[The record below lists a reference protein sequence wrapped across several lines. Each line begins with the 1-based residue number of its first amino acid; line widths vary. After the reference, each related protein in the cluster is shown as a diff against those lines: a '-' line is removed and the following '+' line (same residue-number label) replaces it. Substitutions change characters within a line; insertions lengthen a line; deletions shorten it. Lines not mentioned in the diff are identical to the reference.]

1 MFSPRSQ
8 SWRRKGAGS
17 PFRRFLRD
25 DRGAFAVIFGILAIV
40 LVATAGAVVDFTTIQ
55 QARTRAQDALD
66 SASLGLQ
73 PQIFLDGT
81 TDELLKAQAQ
91 NLLAERLIGTNVTG
105 TIAAVATDTTL
116 GTLRLDADIV
126 VPTAFVSLIGY
137 DSVTARLV
145 SEATRKQLNLEVVM
159 VLDNSNS
166 MSSQNRMTHLKT
178 AAKCAMNILFNSDC
192 DSTATA
198 TANDKVWIGIVP
210 FTMQV
215 KVGTN
220 FANASWMDRT
230 GTVTSHA
237 GRGVA
242 TFSNNITNDNF
253 DNNDTYSSG
262 SVFNGTVD
270 RIGLFNQISNVSWGG
285 CVEARKHPFDTN
297 DDQPV
302 PGTDTMFT
310 PLFAPDEPDSGG
322 FNNNY
327 LSDTP
332 ASCNY
337 SSPNNCTYVQTVTG
351 CNNSGSSCSGSTS
364 YSSTLT
370 GAKAP
375 SSCTCPTGGTYT
387 QTLTGANN
395 NKTRKRTWVC
405 TFSYAPV
412 GLSSRELQER
422 LCKYNGSAA
431 SGVSQSSV
439 KGPNADCPTN
449 AVTPLTADKPTVLSA
464 LNALAPQGGTNI
476 HAGTIWGLRVLSPTE
491 PLTEGLPYNP
501 ANAKVLIV
509 MTDGENTAYKS
520 NNMNGTTYYSYY
532 GFPFNQRMGS
542 TTFTD
547 AELEAEMDARTVASC
562 NSAKAEG
569 IKVYTIGLATAN
581 TSDQT
586 KVENMLINC
595 SSGPGYYY
603 FPTSP
608 SQLTSV
614 FKEIANQLAQLR
626 LAK

>member
-1 MFSPRSQ
+1 MPLFD
-8 SWRRKGAGS
+8 
-17 PFRRFLRD
+17 RFARD
-25 DRGAFAVIFGILAIV
+25 ERGAFAVIFGILAIV
-40 LVATAGAVVDFTTIQ
+40 LVAAAGAVVDFTTIQ
-55 QARTRAQDALD
+55 QARARAQDALD
-66 SASLGLQ
+66 SAALGLQ
-73 PQIFLDGT
+73 PKLFVTGT
-81 TDELLKAQAQ
+81 TDVALKVQAQ
-91 NLLAERLIGTNVTG
+91 QLLAERLVGSNVVGTVDTVT
-105 TIAAVATDTTL
+105 TDTTQ
-116 GTLRLDADIV
+116 GTLRLNASIV
-126 VPTAFVSLIGY
+126 VPTSFVSLIGFNN
-137 DSVTARLV
+137 VTARLV

-166 MSSQNRMTHLKT
+166 MSSQNRMTHLIS
-178 AAKCAMNILFNSDC
+178 AAKCAMNILFNSSC
-192 DSTATA
+192 ASTATA
-198 TANDKVWIGIVP
+198 TSNEKVWIGVVP

-215 KVGTN
+215 KVGTGY
-220 FANASWMDRT
+220 ANAAWMDRT
-230 GTVTSHA
+230 GNVSSHSA
-237 GRGVA
+237 RGVSG
-242 TFSNNITNDNF
+242 FSNNITNDNF
-253 DNNDTYSSG
+253 DNNDTYSGS
-262 SVFNGTVD
+262 SVFNGPVD

-285 CVEARKHPFDTN
+285 CVEARKHSYDTT
-297 DDQPV
+297 DDVPV

-337 SSPNNCTYVQTVTG
+337 TGSCTYVQTNTG
-351 CNNSGSSCSGSTS
+351 CNNSGSSCSGSSS
-364 YSSTLT
+364 YSSTLV
-370 GAKAP
+370 GSKAP
-375 SSCTCPTGGTYT
+375 SSCTCPTSGSYS
-387 QTLTGANN
+387 QTLTGSNN
-395 NKTRKRTWVC
+395 NKTRKRTFLC
-405 TFSYAPV
+405 SFSYPPV

-449 AVTPLTADKPTVLSA
+449 AVTPLTADKPTVLAA
-464 LNALAPQGGTNI
+464 LNALDPQGGTNI
-476 HAGTIWGLRVLSPTE
+476 HAGTIWGLRVLSPSE
-491 PLTEGLPYNP
+491 PFTQGLEYNP
-501 ANAKVLIV
+501 ANAKVMIV

-542 TTFTD
+542 TAFSD
-547 AELEAEMDARTVASC
+547 AQLESEMDARTVAAC
-562 NSAKAEG
+562 ASAKAAG

-586 KVENMLINC
+586 KVETMLRNC
-595 SSGPGYYY
+595 SSGAGYYY

-614 FKEIANQLAQLR
+614 FQEIANQLAQLR

>member
-1 MFSPRSQ
+1 MFNSRFPL
-8 SWRRKGAGS
+8 WRLSGAGS
-17 PFRRFLRD
+17 PFRRFARD

-66 SASLGLQ
+66 SAALGLQ
-73 PQIFLDGT
+73 PQLFVTGT
-81 TDELLKAQAQ
+81 TNELLKAQAQ
-91 NLLAERLIGTNVTG
+91 NLLTERLINTNITG
-105 TIAAVATDTTL
+105 TVDTVITDATQ
-116 GTLRLDADIV
+116 GTLRLDASII

-145 SEATRKQLNLEVVM
+145 SEATRRQLNLEVVM

-166 MSSQNRMTHLKT
+166 MSSQSRMTHLKS
-178 AAKCAMNILFNSDC
+178 AAKCAMNILLNSDC
-192 DSTATA
+192 NSTATEKS
-198 TANDKVWIGIVP
+198 NNKVWIGIVP

-220 FANASWMDRT
+220 HANASWMDRS
-230 GTVTSHA
+230 GAVSGHA
-237 GRGVA
+237 ARGVN

-253 DNNDTYSSG
+253 DDNDTYASS
-262 SVFNGTVD
+262 SVFNGPVD

-285 CVEARKHPFDTN
+285 CVEARKHPYDVQ
-297 DDQPV
+297 DDPPV
-302 PGTDTMFT
+302 PGTDTMFM

-337 SSPNNCTYVQTVTG
+337 TGTCTYVQTVTG
-351 CNNSGSSCSGSTS
+351 CNNAGSSCTGSTS
-364 YSSTLT
+364 YASSLV
-370 GAKAP
+370 GLKAP
-375 SSCTCPTGGTYT
+375 SSCTCPTSGSYT
-387 QTLTGANN
+387 QTLTGSNN
-395 NKTRKRTWVC
+395 NKTRKRTWTC
-405 TFSYAPV
+405 TFSYPPV

-449 AVTPLTADKPTVLSA
+449 ALTPLTDSKPAVLSA
-464 LNALAPQGGTNI
+464 INALAPQGGTNI
-476 HAGTIWGLRVLSPTE
+476 HAGTMWGLRVLSPTE
-491 PLTEGLPYNP
+491 PFTEGLPYDQ
-501 ANAKVLIV
+501 ANAKVMIV
-509 MTDGENTAYKS
+509 MTDGENTAYKN
-520 NNMNGTTYYSYY
+520 NNMNGTTYYSFY

-542 TTFTD
+542 TAYTED
-547 AELEAEMDARTVASC
+547 ELETEMDARTVAAC
-562 NSAKAEG
+562 ASAKAEG
-569 IKVYTIGLATAN
+569 IKVYTVGLATAN
-581 TSDQT
+581 TSNQA
-586 KVENMLINC
+586 KVESMLINC
-595 SSGPGYYY
+595 SSGPGFYY

-608 SQLTSV
+608 SQMPTV
-614 FKEIANQLAQLR
+614 FQDIANQLAQLR